1 MNKELANYEAS
12 EDWKRRAKIFK
23 ENKKYTC
30 ELCGNHILLEVV
42 ELFSRPNHPSW
53 KNPEITRFAEAI
65 LEAEGDKDRLIH
77 AHHKSYKHLGFES
90 FGEIM
95 VLCKPCHTLFHENTD
110 HVSWEKAL
118 AKTKAK
124 VNALLINIK
133 NSPDG
138 QKEFRLIDENLG
150 LQMMADH
157 GLIEWKP
164 ERCITDLD
172 IEKNEMIDEF
182 FSYAKDIYRTKEE
195 YD

>member
-95 VLCKPCHTLFHENTD
+95 VMCKPCHT
-110 HVSWEKAL
+110 
-118 AKTKAK
+118 
-124 VNALLINIK
+124 
-133 NSPDG
+133 
-138 QKEFRLIDENLG
+138 
-150 LQMMADH
+150 
-157 GLIEWKP
+157 
-164 ERCITDLD
+164 
-172 IEKNEMIDEF
+172 F
-182 FSYAKDIYRTKEE
+182 FMKIQIM
-195 YD
+195 